1 MDTTRLPSSYEN
13 TTYLDYVESTYKNV
27 INVDSVKNHESDT
40 VHGINDAIFNS
51 APVWLIIL
59 IISICTWIIV
69 ANGLVFFCLV
79 SNRNAL
85 KNNVNLQLL
94 SLCITDMLVGIFTIP
109 AALMPMIILNSKYE
123 TCAFLVYMFF
133 LTQSATLGHTLLI
146 CVNRFLTI
154 KRKTNVNENNNATL
168 KTIFIQILAVW
179 VGCLMFFGVHFLAFA
194 RFGVTVKRCS
204 SVYLFRD
211 NFAVASA
218 LLTAPLLV
226 PSHLCINIIYVYL
239 LIYIRRR
246 LRSVNIVQVMPSRP
260 NDDVMLKSYRVYK
273 THSSNMKTLGD
284 VRTSHPSVFE
294 GTKGLESSM
303 GYTQTKIRPFNEAG
317 TSSSCESKRYGNN
330 TMDRDVQETAF
341 NTRTLGGDG
350 TERSRTNNRV
360 GLEKQKRVLVTFGIL
375 LISLNVFMTPLD
387 FLAIIE
393 MFNNGPLSRG
403 VRFVFAMMAML
414 NSALNPVI
422 NIWRIKPFRLI
433 IREKVMKIYEFLS
446 FRQT

>member
-13 TTYLDYVESTYKNV
+13 ATYLDYVESTYKNV
-27 INVDSVKNHESDT
+27 TNVDSVKNHDSDT
-40 VHGINDAIFNS
+40 VHGIDDAIFNS
-51 APVWLIIL
+51 APVWLIVL
-59 IISICTWIIV
+59 IILICTWTIV

-109 AALMPMIILNSKYE
+109 GALMPMIILNSKYE

-146 CVNRFLTI
+146 CVNRLLTI
-154 KRKTNVNENNNATL
+154 KRKTNVNANNNVTL
-168 KTIFIQILAVW
+168 KTICIQILAVW
-179 VGCLMFFGVHFLAFA
+179 VGSLMFFGVHFLAFA
-194 RFGVTVKRCS
+194 RFGETVKRCS

-211 NFAVASA
+211 NHAVASA

-246 LRSVNIVQVMPSRP
+246 LRSINIVMPNHP

-284 VRTSHPSVFE
+284 VHTSHPSVFE
-294 GTKGLESSM
+294 GTKGLDSSM

-341 NTRTLGGDG
+341 HTRALGGGG
-350 TERSRTNNRV
+350 TERSRTNNNRV
-360 GLEKQKRVLVTFGIL
+360 GLEKQKHVLVTFGIL

-393 MFNNGPLSRG
+393 MFNNGPLPRS
-403 VRFVFAMMAML
+403 VRFVCAMMAML

-433 IREKVMKIYEFLS
+433 IREKVMKICEFLS